1 MVFTVVDGLIIATI
15 VMIFET
21 ARRVAKRWWH
31 LASSHHD
38 PYRRF
43 AEINAKSLGID
54 FRVAKRGLR
63 SLLGV

>member
-1 MVFTVVDGLIIATI
+1 MVFTVVDGLRIATI

-43 AEINAKSLGID
+43 AEINAKSLLI
-54 FRVAKRGLR
+54 FGLPNGA
-63 SLLGV
+63 LGVC